1 MHTKLPEYLDF
12 TRIADKGDEIQGK
25 WPISELPRLK
35 ELLVNDA
42 GDIEVRMDF
51 GHQGRLRTVTGSIS
65 GLLKVICQRCMQPMD
80 LELNTEF
87 KLAMVQ
93 TEEQAD
99 KLPDEFEPLL
109 VDEDKMS
116 VPHMLEE
123 ELLLA
128 IPLVAK
134 HDADCSEFI
143 REQQQWQAEN
153 ESVQEK
159 KNPFSVLKDLI

>member
-25 WPISELPRLK
+25 WPISELPQLK
-35 ELLVNDA
+35 ELLVNDE
-42 GDIEVRMDF
+42 GDIEVSMNF
-51 GHQGRLRTVTGSIS
+51 GRKAKLRYVTGTIS
-65 GLLKVICQRCMQPMD
+65 GVLAVICQRCMQPME

-116 VPHMLEE
+116 VPQMLED

-128 IPLVAK
+128 IPLVAM
-134 HDADCSEFI
+134 HDTDCSDYI
-143 REQQQWQAEN
+143 LEQKKWQAEN

-159 KNPFSVLKDLI
+159 KNPFSVLKDLM

>member
-12 TRIADKGDEIQGK
+12 TRIADKGDEVQGK
-25 WPISELPRLK
+25 WPISELPQLK
-35 ELLVNDA
+35 ELLVNDE
-42 GDIEVRMDF
+42 GDIEVSMNF
-51 GHQGRLRTVTGSIS
+51 GRKAKLRYVTGTIS
-65 GLLKVICQRCMQPMD
+65 GALAVICQRCMQPMD

-99 KLPDEFEPLL
+99 KLPEEFEPLL

-116 VPHMLEE
+116 VPQMLED

-128 IPLVAK
+128 IPLVAM
-134 HDADCSEFI
+134 HDTDCSDYI
-143 REQQQWQAEN
+143 LEQKKWQAEN